1 MANAMFNTA
10 REGLISGAIDIDT
23 AVIKCALVR
32 GYTFTTTHSTVADVT
47 GAGGTLN
54 GTSAALANKS
64 VTNGVFDA
72 DDTTID
78 TTANASNHGILLFQS
93 SAVTGGADVAASS
106 QRVIAYFDTGTG
118 LPVVPGTGTATITWS
133 SGSDK
138 IFRLS

>member
-1 MANAMFNTA
+1 MANAVFNTA
-10 REGLISGAIDIDT
+10 REGFLGGAIDLDT

-32 GYTFTTTHSTVADVT
+32 GYTFVTTHSTVADVT

-54 GTSAALANKS
+54 GTSAALANKTITS
-64 VTNGVFDA
+64 GVFDA

-78 TTANASNHGILLFQS
+78 TTASASNHGLLVFQS

-106 QRVIAYFDTGTG
+106 QRVIAYYDTGTG
-118 LPVVPGTGTATITWS
+118 LPVAPGTGTTAVTWS
-133 SGSDK
+133 SGTDK

>member
-10 REGLISGAIDIDT
+10 REGLISGAIDLDT

-32 GYTFTTTHSTVADVT
+32 GYTFSSSHSTVADVT

-54 GTSAALANKS
+54 GTSAALANKT
-64 VTNGVFDA
+64 VTNGTFDA

-78 TTANASNHGILLFQS
+78 TTASASNHGILLFQS
-93 SAVTGGADVAASS
+93 SAVTGGSDVAAGS
-106 QRVIAYFDTGTG
+106 QRVIAWFDTGTE
-118 LPVVPGTGTATITWS
+118 LPVVPGTGTATIQWS